1 MKRFPLLIL
10 PLAFAA
16 TPAFATGG
24 FECRTTDRSAIVLGG
39 SFGNSL
45 GTPIDAIY
53 LELPGRQRLWTAD
66 RPYSLFIVRSWLDG
80 EEIRVDLQEQGGDDF
95 AAQLRVRFVRDR
107 IATGT
112 LLRNGVRH
120 PARCEMEDMTQ

>member
-1 MKRFPLLIL
+1 MRYALCLAPLL
-10 PLAFAA
+10 AAA

-39 SFGNSL
+39 SFGNAL
-45 GTPIDAIY
+45 GTPIDAVY
-53 LELPGRQRLWTAD
+53 LELPGRRLWTAD
-66 RPYSLFIVRSWLDG
+66 RPHTLFIVRSWLDG
-80 EEIRVDLQEQGGDDF
+80 EEIRVDLLEQGDDDF
-95 AAQLRVRFVRDR
+95 AAQLRARFRENR

-120 PARCEMEDMTQ
+120 PVRCELEDMSQ